1 MWYLSELNFVHHI
14 LQKMHLQIIQLVTDK
29 PPAAPPDFGLRSF
42 LGHEAEYQR
51 FFCEQ
56 PFQVPQN
63 TIYKL
68 TDPYLCNY
76 LFLLLP
82 DKSATV
88 LMIGPY
94 MSMKLTTEQLLQ
106 EAEFLSV
113 PPSRFK
119 EMEYYYSN
127 IPVLTDESFFFSVVN
142 SFADVLW
149 GNEAYSIEDG
159 KEELPISFPSSS
171 KEDLLTEENTLLS
184 MQAME
189 QRYAYENEILTAVS
203 HGMTHKSELMLSHLS
218 QMSLEQRVADPVR
231 NIKNYSI
238 IMNTLMRKAAE
249 RGCVHPLYLN
259 RVSSDF
265 ARKIELVSS
274 TSGGYK
280 LMAEMNVTYCRLVK
294 NHSMS
299 AYSLPIRK
307 TLVCI
312 EADLSRDLSLH
323 TLAAIQNIS
332 CGHLSALFTKEVGRT
347 LTDYVNKRRM
357 KHAAELLRTTV
368 LQIQTIAQYCGI
380 GDVNYFSKTFKRYY
394 KITPTQFRSSQQ
406 PHPDSMK

>member
-1 MWYLSELNFVHHI
+1 MWYHSELNFVHRI

-29 PPAAPPDFGLRSF
+29 PPAVPPDFGLRSF

-56 PFQVPQN
+56 PFQVSQN
-63 TIYKL
+63 TIYKR

-82 DKSATV
+82 DKNPTV

-94 MSMKLTTEQLLQ
+94 MSMQLTQEQLLQ
-106 EAEFLSV
+106 EAELLLV

-119 EMEYYYSN
+119 EMEYYYSS
-127 IPVLTDESFFFSVVN
+127 IPVLTDESFLFSVVN
-142 SFADVLW
+142 SFADILW
-149 GNEAYSIEDG
+149 GNEAYGMEDM
-159 KEELPISFPSSS
+159 KEELPLSIPFSS
-171 KEDLLTEENTLLS
+171 KEDPLTQENTLLS

-203 HGMTHKSELMLSHLS
+203 HGMTHKSELMLSRLS
-218 QMSLEQRVADPVR
+218 QMSIEQRVADPVR

-249 RGCVHPLYLN
+249 RGSVHPLYLD

-265 ARKIELVSS
+265 ARRIELVSS
-274 TSGGYK
+274 TSSGFK

-294 NHSMS
+294 NHSMA

-312 EADLSRDLSLH
+312 EADLSRDLTLH
-323 TLAAIQNIS
+323 TLAATQNIS
-332 CGHLSALFTKEVGRT
+332 SGHLSALFTKEVGQT
-347 LTDYVNKRRM
+347 LTDYVNRRRM

-380 GDVNYFSKTFKRYY
+380 PDVNYFSKTFKRYY
-394 KITPTQFRSSQQ
+394 RITPTQFRSSQQ
-406 PHPDSMK
+406 PQPDSLI